1 MSVAIPLRTNEP
13 GTRYFT
19 PRFVSIV
26 VGQTITW
33 YNVGKDIHSLMFDTE
48 IPPYDIKIG
57 DITPVGTFSK
67 RFDFY
72 VPRIDY
78 SCATHP
84 EEKGTIVIYE
94 KNEDEM
100 TDTERLRHLQGFL
113 GTKPP
118 DVLSHLSHEPI
129 IYGKNV
135 LPDIANY
142 ISLEKF
148 LDPSIYC
155 ILGDPE
161 LYQLQSKNMTI
172 VFWDISSF
180 SVVCKLLDKQPIL
193 ISGFLRDYS
202 DMAIKCIHHHRGIV
216 DKLNGDGILSF
227 FGFKNDNQKSSAYD
241 AIMAA
246 LELRQNFENIKKK
259 WIEIWSKDFGH
270 KEISLD
276 VKCGIN
282 TGVVLFG
289 LLDTDTRS
297 QVTILG
303 SPVNLASR
311 LESIAENDQIII
323 SPYVKDLIQSE
334 FNLQRVILKEPIQSF
349 PEVDVVY
356 EIKE

>member
-1 MSVAIPLRTNEP
+1 MSVAIPIRTNEP

-19 PRFVSIV
+19 PRFVNIV
-26 VGQTITW
+26 VGETITW
-33 YNVGKDIHSLMFDTE
+33 YNVGKDIHSLIFDTE

-57 DITPVGTFSK
+57 DITAGGKFSK
-67 RFDFY
+67 RFEFY
-72 VPRIDY
+72 VPRIVY

-94 KNEDEM
+94 KDEDEM

-118 DVLSHLSHEPI
+118 EILSHLNHEPI
-129 IYGKNV
+129 VYGKTL

-142 ISLEKF
+142 VSLERF
-148 LDPSIYC
+148 LDPSIYK

-161 LYQLQSKNMTI
+161 LYQLQSKEMTI

-180 SVVCKLLDKQPIL
+180 SILCKLLDKQPIL
-193 ISGFLRDYS
+193 ITGFLRDYS
-202 DMAIKCIHHHRGIV
+202 DMAIKCIHHHEGIV

-227 FGFKNDNQKSSAYD
+227 FGFNKDDQVSGAQD
-241 AIMAA
+241 AILAA
-246 LELRQNFENIKKK
+246 LELRQNFETIKRK
-259 WIEIWSKDFGH
+259 WINIWSNDFGY
-270 KEISLD
+270 KISLD
-276 VKCGIN
+276 IKCGIN

-303 SPVNLASR
+303 SPVNLTSR
-311 LESIAENDQIII
+311 LESIAQKDQIII
-323 SPYVKDLIQSE
+323 SPYVKDLVRDKFKSQK
-334 FNLQRVILKEPIQSF
+334 VILKEPLQSF
-349 PEVDVVY
+349 PEISIVY
-356 EIKE
+356 EIIE